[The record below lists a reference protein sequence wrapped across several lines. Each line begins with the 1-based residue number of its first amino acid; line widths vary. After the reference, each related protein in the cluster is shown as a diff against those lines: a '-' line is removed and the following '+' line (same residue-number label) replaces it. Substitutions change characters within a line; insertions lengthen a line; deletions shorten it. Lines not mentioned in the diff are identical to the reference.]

1 MEPYPLLANRLLFSS
16 EAIGVTMAVGRTA
29 GYHLCAQTTG
39 GINRAPAQGL
49 LDHDTN
55 VFALNTFREGLAV
68 ADRSEE
74 TAGRGRNSRNLP
86 CVILNRS
93 NAGRPPADSDRTQKL
108 KSHYLR
114 AGRGRLWPPSV
125 PADWAV
131 AWDAI
136 SLQIEPKQ
144 RQARIKLSQA

>member
-1 MEPYPLLANRLLFSS
+1 
-16 EAIGVTMAVGRTA
+16 MAVGRTG
-29 GYHLCAQTTG
+29 GYHLCAQTTD

-55 VFALNTFREGLAV
+55 VFALNTFREGLTV
-68 ADRSEE
+68 TDRSEE
-74 TAGRGRNSRNLP
+74 TAGAEFTKPPMRNLD
-86 CVILNRS
+86 RS

>member
-1 MEPYPLLANRLLFSS
+1 MLDGTTEPYPLLANRLLFSS
-16 EAIGVTMAVGRTA
+16 EAIGVTMAVGRTG

-55 VFALNTFREGLAV
+55 VFALNTFREGLTV

-86 CVILNRS
+86 CVILIEVMR
-93 NAGRPPADSDRTQKL
+93 
-108 KSHYLR
+108 
-114 AGRGRLWPPSV
+114 
-125 PADWAV
+125 V
-131 AWDAI
+131 A
-136 SLQIEPKQ
+136 LPQIQ
-144 RQARIKLSQA
+144 IAHRN

>member
-1 MEPYPLLANRLLFSS
+1 
-16 EAIGVTMAVGRTA
+16 MAVGRTD
-29 GYHLCAQTTG
+29 GGIPPLCSAQTPG

-86 CVILNRS
+86 CVILIEVMR
-93 NAGRPPADSDRTQKL
+93 
-108 KSHYLR
+108 
-114 AGRGRLWPPSV
+114 
-125 PADWAV
+125 V
-131 AWDAI
+131 A
-136 SLQIEPKQ
+136 LPQIQ
-144 RQARIKLSQA
+144 IAHRN